1 MRYGRDV
8 EGMMVG
14 RWVDGCWVARV
25 ARCPVGAGCRAGAG
39 RESGEDRSGM
49 AGSFCWGDDGGPG
62 GGVLGL

>member
-1 MRYGRDV
+1 MYVEGGARMRYGRDV

-49 AGSFCWGDDGGPG
+49 AGSFL
-62 GGVLGL
+62 LG